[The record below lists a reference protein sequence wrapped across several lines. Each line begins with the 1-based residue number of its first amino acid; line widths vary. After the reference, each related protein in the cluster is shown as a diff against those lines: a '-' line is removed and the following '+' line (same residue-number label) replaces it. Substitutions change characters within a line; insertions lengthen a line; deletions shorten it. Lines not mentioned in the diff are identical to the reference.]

1 MPSGLVQNRRKWKVG
16 LKMGELEI
24 IKANTGERTTFE
36 IDGTI
41 LKDLVEP
48 PALDWCDK
56 GQHYA
61 LKANGRDINDM
72 LWYCEA
78 CK

>member
-1 MPSGLVQNRRKWKVG
+1 
-16 LKMGELEI
+16 MGEFEI
-24 IKANTGERTTFE
+24 INLNTGKRLRVEK
-36 IDGTI
+36 DGTE
-41 LKDLVEP
+41 LRDDVVP
-48 PALDWCDK
+48 PAIEWCDK

-61 LKANGRDINDM
+61 LKANGQYLNDM

>member
-1 MPSGLVQNRRKWKVG
+1 
-16 LKMGELEI
+16 MGELEI
-24 IKANTGERTTFE
+24 IKVNTGERTTFK
-36 IDGTI
+36 IDGSVI
-41 LKDLVEP
+41 KDMAEP
-48 PALDWCDK
+48 PLLDWCDK

-61 LKANGRDINDM
+61 LKASGKYLNDM